1 MKGFFTSRALPLV
14 LSGVF
19 VFGCNR
25 SDTNPSRSDA
35 SRNVPEAASSA
46 LTVRE
51 GQSPAGPDSR
61 EPELSVSADGRK
73 LLLSWVEKI
82 GEKRYALRFAARDER
97 GWSEARTVAEG
108 ENWFIN
114 WADFPSVIE
123 LTDGSLA
130 AHWLVKSGPG
140 TYAYDVNISR
150 SSDGGKTW
158 GKPIVPHTDKTK
170 TEHGFV
176 SLIPLSDGRLGVSWV
191 DGRALSGMKEDA
203 EEHEGPLPVSMA
215 LRYAAI
221 DASGKLS
228 DEAVLDERI
237 CECCQ
242 TSAALTDEGPIIVY
256 RDRSETEVRD
266 NYFVRRQGEKWSA
279 PRAIGVDNWEISA
292 CPVNG
297 PSISADGRRVAAAW
311 FTEEGSDPRVH
322 VAFSADA
329 GANFGTPTRVDDGK
343 AMGRVDIVM
352 LPDGSALVCWMAGDA
367 ESGANKVRRV
377 TPDGKLGP
385 VAVISESD
393 ISRASGFPRMARL
406 GSTVHFAW
414 TQFGKP
420 SRVHTASTDVSA
432 FK

>member
-1 MKGFFTSRALPLV
+1 MKAFFTPRALLLV
-14 LSGVF
+14 LTAVIT
-19 VFGCNR
+19 FGCNR
-25 SDTNPSRSDA
+25 GATN
-35 SRNVPEAASSA
+35 SSA
-46 LTVRE
+46 TQSAPASPPAVGPAITIRE
-51 GQSPAGPDSR
+51 DDSPTGSDSR
-61 EPELSVSADGRK
+61 EPELSVTKDGSRV
-73 LLLSWVEKI
+73 LLSWVEKV
-82 GEKRYALRFAARDER
+82 GEKRYSLRFAARDAQ
-97 GWSEARTVAEG
+97 GWSEVRTVAEG

-123 LTDGSLA
+123 LADGSLA

-158 GKPIVPHTDKTK
+158 GKPIIPHTDSTK

-176 SLIPLSDGRLGVSWV
+176 SLIPLPDGRLGVSWV

-221 DASGKLS
+221 DASGKVS
-228 DEAVLDERI
+228 DESVLDDRI

-242 TSAALTDEGPIIVY
+242 TSAALTADGPIIVY

-266 NYFVRRQGEKWSA
+266 NYFVRRQGEKWTA
-279 PRAIGVDNWEISA
+279 PRALGVDNWEISA

-297 PSISADGRRVAAAW
+297 PSVSADGRRVAAAW
-311 FTEEGSDPRVH
+311 FTEEGSDPRVQ

-329 GANFGTPTRVDDGK
+329 GATFGKPTRVDDGDV
-343 AMGRVDIVM
+343 MGRVDVVM
-352 LPDGSALVCWMAGDA
+352 LPDGSALVCWMSGTK
-367 ESGANKVRRV
+367 EKGANKVRHV
-377 TPDGKLGP
+377 GPDGALGP

-393 ISRASGFPRMARL
+393 ISRASGFPRMARI
-406 GSTVHFAW
+406 GDTVHFAW

-420 SRVHTASTDVSA
+420 SRVRTATADVSS
-432 FK
+432 FR

>member
-1 MKGFFTSRALPLV
+1 MKVLSTSRALLFL
-14 LSGVF
+14 LSGVIAL
-19 VFGCNR
+19 GCNR
-25 SDTNPSRSDA
+25 GVTNSSSPRA
-35 SRNVPEAASSA
+35 TPNPPPAAGPA
-46 LTVRE
+46 LIIRE
-51 GQSPAGPDSR
+51 GESPAGTDSR
-61 EPELSVSADGRK
+61 EPELYAARDGRRVI
-73 LLLSWVEKI
+73 LSWVEKV
-82 GEKRYALRFAARDER
+82 GEKRYSLRFAKRDEG
-97 GWSEARTVAEG
+97 GWSEVLTVAEG

-123 LTDGSLA
+123 LKDGSLA

-150 SSDGGKTW
+150 SMDGGKTW
-158 GKPIVPHTDKTK
+158 GKPIVPHTDGTK

-176 SLIPLSDGRLGVSWV
+176 SLIPLPDGRLGVSWV

-221 DASGKLS
+221 DADGKLS
-228 DEAVLDERI
+228 DESVLDERI

-242 TSAALTDEGPIIVY
+242 TSAALTTEGPIIVY

-266 NYFVRRQGEKWSA
+266 NYFVRRQGGGWST
-279 PRAIGVDNWEISA
+279 PRPVGVDNWEISG

-297 PSISADGRRVAAAW
+297 PSVSADGRRVAVAW
-311 FTEEGSDPRVH
+311 FTEEGSDPRVQL
-322 VAFSADA
+322 AFSNDA
-329 GANFGTPTRVDDGK
+329 GANFGTPMRVDDGK
-343 AMGRVDIVM
+343 VMGRVDVVM

-367 ESGANKVRRV
+367 EGGANKVRRV
-377 TPDGKLGP
+377 TSDGKLGP
-385 VAVISESD
+385 VAIISESD

-406 GSTVHFAW
+406 GDTVHFAW

-420 SRVHTASTDVSA
+420 SRVRTASTDVSA